1 MGSENTGLLE
11 VTMNGLI
18 KTGEKRGKST
28 IIIAEEDSTQ
38 SLEDE
43 TIYVNVLT
51 TNIFSIFVENSYKVT
66 SLTFFNISLIHSC
79 SKCHLKRPQTSKFI
93 I

>member
-1 MGSENTGLLE
+1 MGSENTGSLE

>member
-1 MGSENTGLLE
+1 MGCEDTGSIE

-51 TNIFSIFVENSYKVT
+51 TNIFSIFIENSYKVL
-66 SLTFFNISLIHSC
+66 SITFSNI
-79 SKCHLKRPQTSKFI
+79 TFI
-93 I
+93 YTVAQNAN